1 MSQSKKPSCAELPNI
16 CQIFKQEEEWKQL
29 LAEEVDSL
37 QRTIIQK
44 EEKIS
49 EQKVQLDELK
59 KSFIY
64 NYDLLKSRDAEL
76 SQYDQ
81 ILSKLQAV
89 LAKREAEISELRV
102 CLDQTK
108 EDQVKSQ
115 NDAVDWRTRFEEVSR
130 QSVAKEAELRRAA
143 NSTLAQLADS
153 EAAERRRLTA
163 EVARLQADLEAERAR
178 SATDLDAALAEASR
192 RASEASAE
200 AGRARMAAEM
210 RATTA
215 EDAASRAKQ
224 EARRLNQELL
234 TANDALARLDSEM
247 AAKTQAVQQ
256 AAEAISGLK
265 EALAEVEKA
274 KATCELKLSRLE
286 SRRELEKNA
295 MMKEVEILKESEK
308 SLKMQV
314 YTLNR
319 GLTSLRE
326 EAESENRRLL
336 DAVAS
341 TEKVANQTA
350 EALDAVEV
358 ERQLAIKASKTLESE
373 NRRLRADL
381 NRALAHGNALD
392 KKKFP
397 VPQENGST
405 RDLVAQ
411 IISLQLSCSRLQEEN
426 RKLRRQSVKISDALE
441 LRRQLDSANQQIE
454 CLKDENIKL
463 LHLSNKTRARQMRDG
478 EFIAVPPTSSGRWME
493 PSKGKLKRCKSG
505 ELPPEVLVYEKM
517 SPRGGDEISSGL
529 FSGDED
535 DSFRPRNLLQFSG
548 SNTDKNNNW
557 RERVLCVEI
566 IPGSLQ
572 DTTVPSLLW
581 SESVMNMYFPPSSR
595 REPVVTTSSIQKILD
610 DNVHLIHN
618 IINHQKAGNNNHE
631 MQELQVLHKNLIYL
645 ATIADQA
652 TNSGAAVQRGPPPP
666 PPGFSSGPAG
676 PPEHTMPLQ
685 PPSNASYPSGSSQS
699 RGQPMPPNYMSPIGR
714 FCSDTSTNSGAP
726 MMPQHQHGLPPQQ
739 QQQHPPPPQVGGD
752 DRDFMQQRPGPLPP
766 YGYPPGPPPPPSQQQ
781 PQHQSFT
788 VAPGGDFGAPRY
800 DNAGQPVGTMSGEAG
815 AMLEAPSVAAPPSI
829 SSSSSGVG
837 GGAPP
842 PIKSS
847 ATPSPKLSSASDQQA
862 VGEQQPAR
870 SQTPNTSAC

>member
-1 MSQSKKPSCAELPNI
+1 MSQPKKPSCIEFPNI

-29 LAEEVDSL
+29 LAEEVNTL

-49 EQKVQLDELK
+49 EQKVHLDELK

-81 ILSKLQAV
+81 ILSKLQTT
-89 LAKREAEISELRV
+89 LAKREAEISELQV
-102 CLDQTK
+102 CLDQMK
-108 EDQVKSQ
+108 EDLAKSQ

-130 QSVAKEAELRRAA
+130 QAVAKETELRRAA
-143 NSTLAQLADS
+143 NSTLAQLAES
-153 EAAERRRLTA
+153 EAVERRRLTA

-192 RASEASAE
+192 RTSEASAE

-215 EDAASRAKQ
+215 EDAASRARQ
-224 EARRLNQELL
+224 EARRLNQELV
-234 TANDALARLDSEM
+234 TANDALARLDSEI
-247 AAKTQAVQQ
+247 AAKIQAVQQ

-274 KATCELKLSRLE
+274 KAACELKLSRLE

-295 MMKEVEILKESEK
+295 MMKEIEILKQVEKLTESEK

-319 GLTSLRE
+319 GLASLRE

-381 NRALAHGNALD
+381 NRALAHGNALEQ
-392 KKKFP
+392 KKFP
-397 VPQENGST
+397 ISQENGNT

-411 IISLQLSCSRLQEEN
+411 IISLQLSCSKLQEEN
-426 RKLRRQSVKISDALE
+426 RRLRRQSVKISDAVE

-454 CLKDENIKL
+454 CLKDENTKL

-478 EFIAVPPTSSGRWME
+478 EFIAVPATSSRLWME
-493 PSKGKLKRCKSG
+493 SSKGKLKRCNSG
-505 ELPPEVLVYEKM
+505 ELSPEVLVYEKM

-529 FSGDED
+529 SSGDDENN
-535 DSFRPRNLLQFSG
+535 FRARNLLQLSG

-557 RERVLCVEI
+557 RGR
-566 IPGSLQ
+566 
-572 DTTVPSLLW
+572 
-581 SESVMNMYFPPSSR
+581 SEFHH
-595 REPVVTTSSIQKILD
+595 I
-610 DNVHLIHN
+610 
-618 IINHQKAGNNNHE
+618 
-631 MQELQVLHKNLIYL
+631 
-645 ATIADQA
+645 
-652 TNSGAAVQRGPPPP
+652 
-666 PPGFSSGPAG
+666 
-676 PPEHTMPLQ
+676 
-685 PPSNASYPSGSSQS
+685 
-699 RGQPMPPNYMSPIGR
+699 
-714 FCSDTSTNSGAP
+714 
-726 MMPQHQHGLPPQQ
+726 
-739 QQQHPPPPQVGGD
+739 
-752 DRDFMQQRPGPLPP
+752 
-766 YGYPPGPPPPPSQQQ
+766 
-781 PQHQSFT
+781 
-788 VAPGGDFGAPRY
+788 
-800 DNAGQPVGTMSGEAG
+800 
-815 AMLEAPSVAAPPSI
+815 
-829 SSSSSGVG
+829 
-837 GGAPP
+837 
-842 PIKSS
+842 
-847 ATPSPKLSSASDQQA
+847 
-862 VGEQQPAR
+862 
-870 SQTPNTSAC
+870 